1 MKSMILLLTLLL
13 SACSADIGRG
23 IAESDC
29 SKIRNNADREQCYK
43 DVERTFEHYP

>member
-1 MKSMILLLTLLL
+1 MKSMLLLLTFLL

-43 DVERTFEHYP
+43 DADRTFRDY